1 MALSHDGRF
10 LIVVDVDGHALF
22 INFPRKVYYIYHL
35 VNYSL
40 IHSFIQ
46 VILQRMNFKKKV
58 YDIKFSPDDTHFAVT
73 YGNGCQIWKTP
84 SIQREFAPLILS
96 RTLSGLH
103 DASCCLDWS
112 SDSNSLIIGS
122 KDLTAKIFYRIK
134 SKHMASTVLTGHRDK
149 VVSAFFGSD
158 DDTAYTV
165 ASDGAVF
172 TWQFEYGDRVPITK
186 KKKYNDE
193 MDDEDEVEDDEEEED
208 EEDETVKT
216 KRGGKWVLASREF
229 LWDPHSRVIS
239 AAFNKVNGLLV
250 VGFNTGV
257 FGLYSMPGCTNIH
270 KLSVSHHSLN
280 TISINSTGEW
290 IAVGSSRLG
299 QLLVWEWQSE
309 SYVLKQQGKSRPYQ
323 LTYSLTHSYFTGHL
337 YGLNC
342 LDISSD
348 GQYVATGGD
357 DSKVKLWN
365 ASSGFCFV
373 TFTEHLAP
381 ITGVKFAGK
390 GAGKAII
397 SSSLDGTI
405 RAHDLLRYKNFRTLT
420 APTPVQFTSLSV
432 DNAGEI
438 VCAGSLEP
446 FNVYV
451 WSLQTGRL
459 LDILAGHEGPI
470 ACMEFS
476 VGTSTLATGSWD
488 GTLKL
493 WDIYQNKCVETFEH
507 GCDVLALAFRP
518 DGKEVCTCATNG
530 NIYFWDVDSG
540 EQLGFIE
547 GKRDISGGRFTTDAR
562 TADNSTRSKH
572 FTCVTYSADGTCIL
586 AAGHSKYA
594 CIYAIASKTLVKKF
608 QLSHNRS
615 LEGVLDELRSD
626 RIVDG
631 LALDNIAID
640 DSDDEHGAKSTLP
653 GTTMAKKTDGSR
665 LTRPDIITS
674 ALKFSPTGRE
684 WIAATTQGLQVFSLD
699 DAMLFAPTDLDITI
713 TPQTII
719 KTVQRQEYSLAVNM
733 ALHLGEQVIL
743 KKTVDSVPIDAV
755 ELVVQSI
762 DVRMLRDLLKLL
774 ATEFVLSKHIE
785 YYLRWCWCIINAH
798 GKVLS
803 ADSMPY
809 RESLRGLVRTIGT
822 HEKEIM
828 HACDENNY
836 NLIFLASQLQ
846 AITSTFVQAE
856 NSDSM
861 VGVEVTGESE
871 ESDDAA
877 DEVAVDTTKIMKKKS
892 IAVKANKNVKKIKEI
907 KKAGIK

>member
-1 MALSHDGRF
+1 
-10 LIVVDVDGHALF
+10 
-22 INFPRKVYYIYHL
+22 
-35 VNYSL
+35 
-40 IHSFIQ
+40 
-46 VILQRMNFKKKV
+46 MNFKNKV
-58 YDIKFSPDDTHFAVT
+58 YDLKFSPDDTHFAVT

-84 SIQREFAPLILS
+84 GIQREFAPLVLT

-103 DASCCLDWS
+103 DVSSCLDWS

-149 VVSAFFGSD
+149 VVSVFFGSD

-172 TWQFEYGDRVPITK
+172 TWQFEYGDRVLVEK
-186 KKKYNDE
+186 KKKFKEVNDD
-193 MDDEDEVEDDEEEED
+193 MDDSDDKDDVDDDDEEEEE
-208 EEDETVKT
+208 EEDNDQTVKT
-216 KRGGKWVLASREF
+216 KRGGKWVLASKEF

-239 AAFNKVNGLLV
+239 AAFNKINGLLV

-257 FGLYSMPGCTNIH
+257 FGLYTMPGCTNIH

-309 SYVLKQQGKSRPYQ
+309 SYVLKQQGDYFPSTNAIIIYL
-323 LTYSLTHSYFTGHL
+323 LTFIYKGHL

-348 GQYVATGGD
+348 GQYIATGGD

-365 ASSGFCFV
+365 SSSGFCFV

-397 SSSLDGTI
+397 SSSLDGTV

-432 DNAGEI
+432 DSAGEI

-459 LDILAGHEGPI
+459 LDVLAGHEGPI

-476 VGTSTLATGSWD
+476 LGASTLATGSWD

-493 WDIYQNKCVETFEH
+493 WDIYQNKCIETFEH

-518 DGKEVCTCATNG
+518 DGKEICTCATNG

-572 FTCVTYSADGTCIL
+572 FTCVTYSADGACIL

-615 LEGVLDELRSD
+615 LEGILDELRSD
-626 RIVDG
+626 RLVDG
-631 LALDNIAID
+631 MALDNIAID
-640 DSDDEHGAKSTLP
+640 DSDDEHLGKSTLP
-653 GTTMAKKTDGSR
+653 GTNMNKQSDGSR

-684 WIAATTQGLQVFSLD
+684 WIAATTQGLQIFSLD

-713 TPQTII
+713 TPQAIT
-719 KTVQRQEYSLAVNM
+719 KAAQKQEYSLAINM
-733 ALHLGEQVIL
+733 ALHLGEQIIL
-743 KKTVDSVPIDAV
+743 KKTIDAVPVDAV

-762 DVRMLRDLLKLL
+762 DIHMLRDLLKLL
-774 ATEFVLSKHIE
+774 ASELVLSKHIE

-828 HACDENNY
+828 HACDDNNY

-846 AITSTFVQAE
+846 AIVSTLVDAK
-856 NSDSM
+856 NGDSM
-861 VGVEVTGESE
+861 VDVEVSVDESE
-871 ESDDAA
+871 DSAA
-877 DEVAVDTTKIMKKKS
+877 EEKDTVAINTTVKKKHNA
-892 IAVKANKNVKKIKEI
+892 IKANKNVKKAKTSIKSV
-907 KKAGIK
+907 KK